1 MKYNKMGEIMYKILI
16 VEDDELISKKLESF
30 LKSWNYDV
38 NRVTDFY
45 NVMDA
50 FHSFNPD
57 LVLMDITLP
66 YLNGYLWT
74 EKIREESKVPIIFIS
89 SATDNMSIVMAISKG
104 ADDFVCKPFDL
115 NVLAAKITAILRRSY
130 DFVSNHNILKYQG
143 VRFNL
148 DDNTVSFQSSQM
160 ELSKNEA
167 KILRLLMEKK
177 GTIVSRDRLM
187 EYLWKTDFYVDENA
201 LSVNVNR
208 LRKKLE
214 SIGIVDFIQTKKGLG
229 YKI

>member
-1 MKYNKMGEIMYKILI
+1 MYKILI

-38 NRVTDFY
+38 NRVVDFY
-45 NVMDA
+45 NVMDT

-130 DFVSNHNILKYQG
+130 DFVSQG

>member
-1 MKYNKMGEIMYKILI
+1 M
-16 VEDDELISKKLESF
+16 LE
-30 LKSWNYDV
+30 
-38 NRVTDFY
+38 
-45 NVMDA
+45 
-50 FHSFNPD
+50 
-57 LVLMDITLP
+57 
-66 YLNGYLWT
+66 
-74 EKIREESKVPIIFIS
+74 
-89 SATDNMSIVMAISKG
+89 
-104 ADDFVCKPFDL
+104 
-115 NVLAAKITAILRRSY
+115 
-130 DFVSNHNILKYQG
+130 YQG

-148 DDNTVSFQSSQM
+148 DDNTVSFQSM
-160 ELSKNEA
+160 NIELSKNES

-177 GTIVSRDRLM
+177 GTIVSRDSLM

>member
-1 MKYNKMGEIMYKILI
+1 MMYNNMGETMYKIMI
-16 VEDDELISKKLESF
+16 VEDDEIISLKLEQF
-30 LKSWNYDV
+30 LCSWNYSV
-38 NRVTDFY
+38 FRTVDFY
-45 NVMDA
+45 HVYEDFCM
-50 FHSFNPD
+50 FSPD
-57 LVLMDITLP
+57 LILMDITLP

-74 EKIREESKVPIIFIS
+74 EKIRLKSRVPILFIS

-115 NVLAAKITAILRRSY
+115 NVLAAKITALLRRSY
-130 DFVSNHNILKYQG
+130 DFVSDRNRLEHRG
-143 VRFNL
+143 VRFSL
-148 DDNTVSFQSSQM
+148 DDNMVYFQNKSI

-177 GTIVSRDRLM
+177 NMIVSRDALM

>member
-1 MKYNKMGEIMYKILI
+1 MSKLSF
-16 VEDDELISKKLESF
+16 ELTNPVK
-30 LKSWNYDV
+30 
-38 NRVTDFY
+38 
-45 NVMDA
+45 A
-50 FHSFNPD
+50 FMFS
-57 LVLMDITLP
+57 TL
-66 YLNGYLWT
+66 G
-74 EKIREESKVPIIFIS
+74 S
-89 SATDNMSIVMAISKG
+89 AISPLPI
-104 ADDFVCKPFDL
+104 ANFENDIVFDC

-130 DFVSNHNILKYQG
+130 DFVSNHNILEYQG

-208 LRKKLE
+208 LRK
-214 SIGIVDFIQTKKGLG
+214 
-229 YKI
+229 

>member
-1 MKYNKMGEIMYKILI
+1 MYKIMI
-16 VEDDELISKKLESF
+16 VEDDEVISKKLEDF
-30 LKSWNYDV
+30 LCSWNYKV
-38 NRVTDFY
+38 FRVTDFY
-45 NVMDA
+45 HVYED
-50 FHSFNPD
+50 FCSFCPD

-74 EKIREESKVPIIFIS
+74 EKIRLESRVPILFIS
-89 SATDNMSIVMAISKG
+89 SATDNMNIVMAISKG

-115 NVLAAKITAILRRSY
+115 QVLAAKITALLRRTY
-130 DFVSNHNILKYQG
+130 DFVSNANVLEYQG
-143 VRFNL
+143 VRFSL
-148 DDNTVSFQSSQM
+148 DENVVYFKEKEI
-160 ELSKNEA
+160 ELTKNEA

-177 GTIVSRDRLM
+177 NTIVSRDALM
-187 EYLWKTDFYVDENA
+187 EYLWKTDYYVDENA

-214 SIGIVDFIQTKKGLG
+214 SIGIVNFIQTKKGLG

>member
-1 MKYNKMGEIMYKILI
+1 MYKIMI

-38 NRVTDFY
+38 NRVVDFY
-45 NVMDA
+45 NVMDV
-50 FHSFNPD
+50 FQSFNPD

-74 EKIREESKVPIIFIS
+74 EKIREGSKVPIIFIS

-104 ADDFVCKPFDL
+104 ADDFV
-115 NVLAAKITAILRRSY
+115 
-130 DFVSNHNILKYQG
+130 SNHNILEYQG

-148 DDNTVSFQSSQM
+148 DDNTVCFQSSQI

-177 GTIVSRDRLM
+177 GTIVSRDSLM